1 MPLTILSESYEWLL
15 LCQNSGKEL
24 IQWELEDIRNNRFLE
39 HIIEKGN
46 VVMEALIAAGASITV
61 GVLSLAGVIITNA
74 NSNRKIEQQLET
86 AQAVTDCKIDE
97 LTREVREHNNFAR
110 RMPVVEEQ
118 IKVINHRIKDLEKEG

>member
-1 MPLTILSESYEWLL
+1 MAFIMLMPKSRKGADANGNQRT
-15 LCQNSGKEL
+15 SGTYYFRKHN
-24 IQWELEDIRNNRFLE
+24 IK
-39 HIIEKGN
+39 KGN
-46 VVMEALIAAGASITV
+46 VAMEAFIAAGASITV
-61 GVLSLAGVIITNA
+61 GVLSLVGVIITNA

-118 IKVINHRIKDLEKEG
+118 IRVINHRIKDLEQEG